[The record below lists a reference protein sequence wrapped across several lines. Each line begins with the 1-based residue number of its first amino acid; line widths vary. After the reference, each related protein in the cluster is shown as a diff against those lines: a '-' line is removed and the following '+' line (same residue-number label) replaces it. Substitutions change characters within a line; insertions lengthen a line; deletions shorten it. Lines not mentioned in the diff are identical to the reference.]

1 MTARARAPVIPTEH
15 GWRLPIADRAAV
27 RRANREL
34 VTTDRRGTVLVLL
47 TNSLAAAAGLAP
59 PWLIGRIVNHVEGG
73 RPAVSTVDL
82 LALAIVGFAVAQ
94 VLLTRFAHYL
104 AHRFAERALARL
116 REEFVDRT
124 LALPTSVVERAG
136 TGDLMARTTG
146 DIAVVGGA
154 LRDAAPEVFVGTLQT
169 VFILGAVFVLDPLL
183 GLSALTGISGLWLA
197 ARWYLRRARDAYLA
211 EGAANS
217 EMSETLAATADGAR
231 TVEAF
236 GLQRRRVRAGDRRV
250 AEAYRTRV
258 YTLYLRSVLFP
269 QIDFSYV
276 VSTGVVLVVGGL
288 LYTGGLT
295 SLGAVV
301 SAALYTMQLV
311 EPLNRVLMWIENLQ
325 RSSAS
330 MARLKG
336 VGAAASTAGEGPGAG
351 GHPRDDRIEVR
362 GVSYAYHSTTDQATD
377 QPGHRDVLH
386 DVDLDVVPGERL
398 AIVGPSG
405 AGKSTL
411 GRLLAGVDAPR
422 TGAVTVGGVPVAGL
436 PPEELRRRIVLVT
449 QEHHVF
455 IGTVRDNLAIAA
467 PTATDTDLLAA
478 LVAVDAEWVGEL
490 PAGLGTELGAGGV
503 ALDAAQAQQLA
514 LARVVLADPHTV
526 ILDEATALLD
536 PATARHAERAMGAV
550 LAGRTVIAIAH
561 RLHTAH
567 YADRVAVMAGGRIT
581 ELGSHDELVGA
592 GGAYERL
599 WRSWHGA

>member
-1 MTARARAPVIPTEH
+1 MTTTGQE
-15 GWRLPIADRAAV
+15 WRLPVASRAAV

-34 VTTDRRGTVLVLL
+34 VTADPRGTILVLL
-47 TNSLAAAAGLAP
+47 TTALAAAAGLAP
-59 PWLIGRIVNHVEGG
+59 PWLIGRIVNHVESG
-73 RPAVSTVDL
+73 PTDVSTVDM
-82 LALAIVGFAVAQ
+82 LALAIVGSSVAY

-104 AHRFAERALARL
+104 AHRFAERSLARL

-146 DIAVVGGA
+146 DIAVIGGA
-154 LRDAAPEVFVGTLQT
+154 LRDAAPEVFVGALQT
-169 VFILGAVFVLDPLL
+169 VFIAGAVLVLDPLL
-183 GLSALTGISGLWLA
+183 GACALTGVLMLVFA
-197 ARWYLRRARDAYLA
+197 ARWYLRRARDGYLA

-236 GLQRRRVRAGDRRV
+236 GLQHRRIRAGDDTV
-250 AEAYRTRV
+250 AEAHRTRV
-258 YTLYLRSVLFP
+258 YTLFLRSVLFP

-276 VSTGVVLVVGGL
+276 VATGSVLLVGGL
-288 LYTGGLT
+288 LYGADLT
-295 SLGAVV
+295 TLGAVV
-301 SAALYTMQLV
+301 AAALYAMQLA
-311 EPLNRVLMWIENLQ
+311 EPVNRVLMWIENLQ
-325 RSSAS
+325 RSNAS
-330 MARLKG
+330 LARVKG
-336 VGAAASTAGEGPGAG
+336 VAEAG
-351 GHPRDDRIEVR
+351 GQPPPGGQPRDDRIDVTGVR
-362 GVSYAYHSTTDQATD
+362 YAYHA
-377 QPGHRDVLH
+377 GHRDVLH
-386 DVDLDVVPGERL
+386 DVHLSVRPGERL

-422 TGAVTVGGVPVAGL
+422 VGSVTVGGVPVADLGAD
-436 PPEELRRRIVLVT
+436 ELRRRIVLVT

-467 PTATDTDLLAA
+467 PAATDADLLAA
-478 LVAVDAEWVGEL
+478 LAAVDAEWIHPL
-490 PAGLGTELGAGGV
+490 PDGLATELGAGGV

-567 YADRVAVMAGGRIT
+567 YADRVAVMADGRIT
-581 ELGSHDELVGA
+581 ELGSHDELVEA
-592 GGAYERL
+592 GGEYAHL